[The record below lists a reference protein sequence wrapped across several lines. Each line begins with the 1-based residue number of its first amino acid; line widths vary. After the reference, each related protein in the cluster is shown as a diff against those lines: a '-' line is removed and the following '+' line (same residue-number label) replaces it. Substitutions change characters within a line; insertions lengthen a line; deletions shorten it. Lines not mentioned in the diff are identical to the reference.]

1 MEISDQGFD
10 LVSLPK
16 EIADLIFSY
25 FSRYKYRYRI
35 RQVSKKW
42 LMAAKISNFVIG
54 YFLKA
59 EIAQI
64 AKSFSKYSNLVGL
77 KFAKDCEEFLR
88 TSDLEPISIIHNL
101 SSLTIVTQQLYD
113 REDPRFISAL
123 TNLEYLNIPR
133 ASKNTIE
140 PLTKLRYLNIHLH
153 PSDQES
159 KLYSVRLPFLESAT
173 IHGINYE
180 HCPSFTESTRL
191 THLTLHEV
199 TSLPP
204 NYLDLHSNLKELAV
218 AGGTH
223 PISLAIKLPNLE
235 SLIATF
241 IGVDDWSSLQKL
253 TRLEMSQAEVPTNHT
268 NFRGISLL
276 TNLQQLLLFGMQ
288 RSNEEMDLGPLTK
301 LSSIFL
307 HKLDVPVSYAKIL
320 ERITTDK
327 FKELHLNVT
336 KDDME
341 CISKFG
347 NLTFL
352 SLAGDAQ
359 MMGYTDCD
367 ISMLT
372 TLTNLEAL
380 QLEKFNSLNMEG
392 ISKLGKLTYLYLM
405 YNTHI
410 QSCSELKS
418 LPHLAIMQVSES
430 PVDIRGITSLNNLYV
445 RTQEWTYNSSDLV
458 GLTSLIAPYLDK
470 DIFQDILTWTALET
484 ARIPGNF
491 ENTPER
497 IQQLTALKNLKT
509 LELYQTSWHDSF
521 SVLTQLHWI
530 SPQPSNKFDQLR
542 KLAPN
547 FVMHAED

>member
-1 MEISDQGFD
+1 
-10 LVSLPK
+10 
-16 EIADLIFSY
+16 
-25 FSRYKYRYRI
+25 
-35 RQVSKKW
+35 
-42 LMAAKISNFVIG
+42 
-54 YFLKA
+54 
-59 EIAQI
+59 
-64 AKSFSKYSNLVGL
+64 
-77 KFAKDCEEFLR
+77 
-88 TSDLEPISIIHNL
+88 
-101 SSLTIVTQQLYD
+101 
-113 REDPRFISAL
+113 
-123 TNLEYLNIPR
+123 
-133 ASKNTIE
+133 
-140 PLTKLRYLNIHLH
+140 
-153 PSDQES
+153 
-159 KLYSVRLPFLESAT
+159 
-173 IHGINYE
+173 
-180 HCPSFTESTRL
+180 
-191 THLTLHEV
+191 
-199 TSLPP
+199 
-204 NYLDLHSNLKELAV
+204 
-218 AGGTH
+218 
-223 PISLAIKLPNLE
+223 
-235 SLIATF
+235 
-241 IGVDDWSSLQKL
+241 
-253 TRLEMSQAEVPTNHT
+253 
-268 NFRGISLL
+268 
-276 TNLQQLLLFGMQ
+276 
-288 RSNEEMDLGPLTK
+288 
-301 LSSIFL
+301 
-307 HKLDVPVSYAKIL
+307 
-320 ERITTDK
+320 
-327 FKELHLNVT
+327 
-336 KDDME
+336 ME

-410 QSCSELKS
+410 QNCSELKS

-445 RTQEWTYNSSDLV
+445 RTQELTYNSSDLV

-484 ARIPGNF
+484 VRIPGNF